1 MGMRE
6 RMAPYGD
13 TIRNGIRSAALS
25 GMMDKFGGM
34 NGTSKILGYVCGY
47 HDNDDPDPQL
57 RNTVDVQ
64 EYDYDAK
71 DYNGNAVGFHEGVKL
86 SAIQGNTGMFVV
98 PQLYSNVV
106 IVSNPHT
113 QEEYVLK
120 YTSAQL
126 IQMQSVDEV
135 NLGVTEYEPFV
146 ENERGIEKDYYELD
160 QAESKNRT
168 NTVYKCDSIIT
179 KVEDKEKNLLIEE
192 YSDKMV
198 ITRDKVKVTIQ
209 GENMSIEAE
218 NSLVNV
224 DIKGMTVTRNGYG
237 LKRTLEEVLDE
248 ICKLTVQTAVG
259 PSSVP
264 INSPEFQ
271 RLKREVSNYM
281 EN

>member
-1 MGMRE
+1 MGMKE

-13 TIRNGIRSAALS
+13 QIRNGMRSAVLG
-25 GMMDKFGGM
+25 GMMDKFGGV

-47 HDNDDPDPQL
+47 HDNNDPDPL
-57 RNTVDVQ
+57 LKNTVDVQ
-64 EYDYDAK
+64 EYDYDAN

-86 SAIQGNTGMFVV
+86 SAIQGNNGMFIV
-98 PQLYSNVV
+98 PQLYSNV
-106 IVSNPHT
+106 IITSNPST

-120 YTSAQL
+120 YTHAQL
-126 IQMQSVDEV
+126 IQMQSVEEV

-146 ENERGIEKDYYELD
+146 ENERGIDKDYFELD
-160 QAESKNRT
+160 RAESKNKT
-168 NTVYKCDSIIT
+168 NTTYKCDSIIT

-209 GENMSIEAE
+209 GENMSIEAQD
-218 NSLVNV
+218 SLVNV
-224 DIKGMTVTRNGYG
+224 SINGMTVTRNGYG

-259 PSSVP
+259 PSSIP
-264 INSPEFQ
+264 INTPEFQ
-271 RLKREVSNYM
+271 RLKKEVSNYM